1 MTFSS
6 TSHFHQKQTQP
17 SPVSPDIWQRH
28 ESELMTVGW
37 SSVEIRWKWY
47 WLSRKSRR
55 RIWQSLKLFHQLR
68 EDKRPLSKWLQ
79 FQVLTRFITTPN
91 LPDCRNIIYHRELPI
106 VFSLFLS
113 NSALGLLI
121 YTCTISRAV
130 CSCVGQ
136 AGGDGKLWLGGKA
149 LLRITAVCR
158 DASAALSNSV
168 GDSWCWSVLPKLI
181 WPLSPATLITFC
193 SSSQPVKGGFQS
205 CGPNCTGDILERGKG
220 GDFWMVNL
228 FHQCPQMSVL
238 TLSREAQGS
247 LVQEITSF
255 SVMYKVENMLPLPVF
270 MSDLGRK
277 EGKWTVK
284 KKIKMVSFFFNE

>member
-17 SPVSPDIWQRH
+17 SPVSPDIWQQH

-55 RIWQSLKLFHQLR
+55 RTWQSLKLFHQLR

-91 LPDCRNIIYHRELPI
+91 LPDCRNIVYHGELPT

-113 NSALGLLI
+113 NSALRLLI
-121 YTCTISRAV
+121 YTFIISRAV

-136 AGGDGKLWLGGKA
+136 AGDDGKFWWEGRC
-149 LLRITAVCR
+149 LRPWGWQFAGVR
-158 DASAALSNSV
+158 
-168 GDSWCWSVLPKLI
+168 P
-181 WPLSPATLITFC
+181 PLSATA
-193 SSSQPVKGGFQS
+193 
-205 CGPNCTGDILERGKG
+205 
-220 GDFWMVNL
+220 W
-228 FHQCPQMSVL
+228 
-238 TLSREAQGS
+238 
-247 LVQEITSF
+247 EIHD
-255 SVMYKVENMLPLPVF
+255 V
-270 MSDLGRK
+270 DLYYQT
-277 EGKWTVK
+277 WHDPCLLLL
-284 KKIKMVSFFFNE
+284 